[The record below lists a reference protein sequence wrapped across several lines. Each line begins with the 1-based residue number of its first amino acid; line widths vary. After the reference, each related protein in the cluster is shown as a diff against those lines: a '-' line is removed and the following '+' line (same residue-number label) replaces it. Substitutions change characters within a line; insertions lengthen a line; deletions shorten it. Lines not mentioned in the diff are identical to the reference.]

1 MQSVLNYAW
10 PKSQIGDYKVQNQL
24 QSMMWVLRKQNWRI
38 IRPRALF
45 LDQLSQI
52 TFILNGRL
60 FSKLFSLD
68 LDSQAFLGSHSRR
81 NHLVLLLDSNELIY
95 SSTDCKMVNTIPRTQ
110 RLLRVAINVGSHSCF
125 DGFCLVL
132 RLSSV
137 HENQHSTFQNSKSTL
152 KKKRPMVSLFAYLH
166 SISFPMKVI
175 IPIFQWIDQRSF
187 YVLFGLL
194 LFYSSDLALTD
205 ILDFT

>member
-1 MQSVLNYAW
+1 MVVFS
-10 PKSQIGDYKVQNQL
+10 PSFSRQIQ
-24 QSMMWVLRKQNWRI
+24 I
-38 IRPRALF
+38 I
-45 LDQLSQI
+45 
-52 TFILNGRL
+52 
-60 FSKLFSLD
+60 
-68 LDSQAFLGSHSRR
+68 QAFLGLHSRR
-81 NHLVLLLDSNELIY
+81 NHLVLLLDSNEVIY
-95 SSTDCKMVNTIPRTQ
+95 SSTDCTMVNTIPRTQ

-175 IPIFQWIDQRSF
+175 IPIFQWIDERSF
-187 YVLFGLL
+187 YVLFELL
-194 LFYSSDLALTD
+194 LFNSSDLALTD

>member
-10 PKSQIGDYKVQNQL
+10 PKSQIGDYMVQNQL

-60 FSKLFSLD
+60 FSKLFSLY
-68 LDSQAFLGSHSRR
+68 LDSQVFLGSHSRR

-95 SSTDCKMVNTIPRTQ
+95 SSRLHNGKYDSWDLASSASCDKCWFSF
-110 RLLRVAINVGSHSCF
+110 LLRRF
-125 DGFCLVL
+125 
-132 RLSSV
+132 LSRSPALLSPR
-137 HENQHSTFQNSKSTL
+137 EPTF
-152 KKKRPMVSLFAYLH
+152 H
-166 SISFPMKVI
+166 
-175 IPIFQWIDQRSF
+175 IPKF
-187 YVLFGLL
+187 
-194 LFYSSDLALTD
+194 
-205 ILDFT
+205 